1 MADTSSE
8 SIWLQNVSL
17 GVGILIM
24 ASVSVAT
31 VTIISLSIF
40 LHMATSYDGQLLII
54 PPVCS
59 KRKEVT
65 GFRQE
70 GHEENTNFLCQTK
83 VTREEAAYQTD
94 VLEKIENRLD
104 KKINAVL
111 TQYQKD
117 RQAYPQ
123 ELLLDHKIS
132 PSTVLIKER
141 LVV

>member
-1 MADTSSE
+1 MADRSSE
-8 SIWLQNVSL
+8 SNWLQNVSF
-17 GVGILIM
+17 GIGILIM

-31 VTIISLSIF
+31 VTIISLIIVF
-40 LHMATSYDGQLLII
+40 QMANSYDGQLLIN

-70 GHEENTNFLCQTK
+70 GLGEDSNFLCQTK
-83 VTREEAAYQTD
+83 VTREEAAYHTD

-123 ELLLDHKIS
+123 ELLLDHKIF
-132 PSTVLIKER
+132 PSTQLP
-141 LVV
+141 

>member
-17 GVGILIM
+17 GIGTLIM
-24 ASVSVAT
+24 ASVGVAT
-31 VTIISLSIF
+31 VTIISLIIF
-40 LHMATSYDGQLLII
+40 LQMVTSYDGQLLII

-65 GFRQE
+65 GFHQE
-70 GHEENTNFLCQTK
+70 GQEENTNFLCQTK

>member
-1 MADTSSE
+1 MANDE
-8 SIWLQNVSL
+8 STNWIQNISFGIGILVLASVGMATLSLVSL
-17 GVGILIM
+17 V
-24 ASVSVAT
+24 
-31 VTIISLSIF
+31 IF
-40 LHMATSYDGQLLII
+40 VQMITCYDHQLLKI
-54 PPVCS
+54 PPLCC

-70 GHEENTNFLCQTK
+70 GQEENTNFLCQTK

-117 RQAYPQ
+117 RQAYPK

>member
-70 GHEENTNFLCQTK
+70 GLEENTNFLCQTK

>member
-1 MADTSSE
+1 MADSSYE
-8 SIWLQNVSL
+8 SKWLQKVSF
-17 GVGILIM
+17 GIGILII
-24 ASVSVAT
+24 ASVGVAT
-31 VTIISLSIF
+31 VTLISLII
-40 LHMATSYDGQLLII
+40 LLQMATSYDGQLLII

-70 GHEENTNFLCQTK
+70 GLEEDSNFLCQTK
-83 VTREEAAYQTD
+83 VAREEAAYQTD

-117 RQAYPQ
+117 RQAYLQ
-123 ELLLDHKIS
+123 ELLLDHKIF
-132 PSTVLIKER
+132 PSTQLP
-141 LVV
+141 

>member
-70 GHEENTNFLCQTK
+70 GLEDAPQSFLCQTK
-83 VTREEAAYQTD
+83 VRPKEAEYQIHVT
-94 VLEKIENRLD
+94 
-104 KKINAVL
+104 KKMCRKLNFLIIHCSFL
-111 TQYQKD
+111 LKFLKKRQYKF
-117 RQAYPQ
+117 RTSIYRS
-123 ELLLDHKIS
+123 IGFRS
-132 PSTVLIKER
+132 RIKK
-141 LVV
+141 

>member
-1 MADTSSE
+1 MANDENTNW
-8 SIWLQNVSL
+8 IQNISFGLGIMFLASVGMATLSLVSL
-17 GVGILIM
+17 V
-24 ASVSVAT
+24 
-31 VTIISLSIF
+31 IF
-40 LHMATSYDGQLLII
+40 VQMITCYDHQLLKI
-54 PPVCS
+54 PPLCC
-59 KRKEVT
+59 KRREVT

-83 VTREEAAYQTD
+83 VIREEAAYQTD